1 MDSIF
6 QRISHSASA
15 DHWRLFRV
23 VAAQYNR
30 LTSLLKTLN
39 CSIRAMPFESSLMM
53 RTSIVSDDQS
63 LVGIIEPAALSP
75 SPFYLRPE
83 SFCIAYTDNPEA
95 LADYRDIL
103 GDTPLPN
110 AKRAG
115 EPPSL
120 LWMILQT
127 EERMAWLDLE
137 CQVLRALQALGQP
150 NIEGE
155 PLFVN
160 LGRNLRDLL
169 SPDQIE
175 FQMESPGDFWPG
187 RPAGW
192 TWIECR
198 GREPIRAFVTPR
210 LQRLVYR
217 RERVMFLE
225 DLSAATDIQIESTPP
240 ERQFHSSIF
249 LPLVCGAKPL
259 GTLRLFYRTPLTPL
273 PGDVEALELLR
284 RELSVLMDRGRT
296 HLLMQRMATV
306 DGLTNLFN
314 YRFFLD
320 QARTEYQRAL
330 RYQKKMA
337 LIMIDIDD
345 FKHYNDTY
353 GHLAGDRVLAETA
366 RTIRSVVRDID
377 FVARYGG
384 EEFALI
390 LPEVDAQSGLVV
402 AEKIRTSVE
411 SLRFISDDGEA
422 VGSITVSC
430 GVTDNEN
437 AAGPEEMIK
446 RADDAL
452 YWVKRHGRNLVQL
465 ASRANGD

>member
-6 QRISHSASA
+6 QRISHSAGA

-23 VAAQYNR
+23 VSAQYNR
-30 LTSLLKTLN
+30 LTSLLNTLN
-39 CSIRAMPFESSLMM
+39 CTIGAIPVESSLLM
-53 RTSIVSDDQS
+53 RTSVISDDRA
-63 LVGIIEPAALSP
+63 VMGIIEPAALSP

-83 SFCIAYTDNPEA
+83 SFCIAYTDDPEA
-95 LADYRDIL
+95 ASEYRDLL
-103 GDTPLPN
+103 GWIPETSAKNPL
-110 AKRAG
+110 
-115 EPPSL
+115 EPVSL
-120 LWMILQT
+120 LWMVLQT

-192 TWIECR
+192 TWVECG

-217 RERVMFLE
+217 RERVMFIE
-225 DLSAATDIQIESTPP
+225 DLATASDIQIESATH
-240 ERQFHSSIF
+240 EQQFRSCIL
-249 LPLVCGAKPL
+249 LPLVCGAEPF

-314 YRFFLD
+314 HRFFLD
-320 QARTEYQRAL
+320 QARTEFQRAL
-330 RYQKKMA
+330 RYQKRMA

-366 RTIRSVVRDID
+366 RTIRGVVRDID

-390 LPEVDAQSGLVV
+390 LPEVDAQNGLVV
-402 AEKIRTSVE
+402 AEKIRASVE

-430 GVTDNEN
+430 GVTDNAE
-437 AAGPEEMIK
+437 ASAPEDMIK

-465 ASRANGD
+465 ASGHHDD